1 MTRITKYTQ
10 DTIGLPLI
18 PSIKNSGNIELYINA
33 AFPAQKV
40 IRRHTGGLMTMVIG
54 GAYVQYS
61 FKKLSTNN
69 STESKLVGV
78 DNVLTQMIW
87 TQYFLK
93 DQGYD
98 IRDNVIYQDNQSNIK
113 LKKNGRISSRKW

>member
-1 MTRITKYTQ
+1 
-10 DTIGLPLI
+10 
-18 PSIKNSGNIELYINA
+18 
-33 AFPAQKV
+33 
-40 IRRHTGGLMTMVIG
+40 MVIG

-98 IRDNVIYQDNQSNIK
+98 IRDNVIYQDNQSTIK
-113 LKKNGRISSRKW
+113 LKRMVEYQVESGKDTSISDIILSLIG